1 LWFQFE
7 GGKREGKE
15 REMDGYEEG
24 SEESILFD
32 QLVRGIEIYLQL
44 RESIESSPIE
54 REEEE
59 EEEELSAKEQAEE
72 LVSEIRRENENKIV
86 ETKTILLFA
95 IQQIER
101 ETKEMKELWGSFR
114 RQLESIQEESQNFQM
129 ENEKEQN
136 EKENDFKRR
145 AIPNRRRLSAANRK
159 ILKEWSWNHLD
170 HPYPGEHEKLSLSSQ
185 TSLDR
190 RQIEDWFVNFRRRE
204 LEKMRNGKM
213 KGLSFEETIKNQK
226 FL

>member
-1 LWFQFE
+1 
-7 GGKREGKE
+7 
-15 REMDGYEEG
+15 MDGYEEG

-114 RQLESIQEESQNFQM
+114 RQLESIQEESQ
-129 ENEKEQN
+129 
-136 EKENDFKRR
+136 
-145 AIPNRRRLSAANRK
+145 
-159 ILKEWSWNHLD
+159 
-170 HPYPGEHEKLSLSSQ
+170 
-185 TSLDR
+185 
-190 RQIEDWFVNFRRRE
+190 V
-204 LEKMRNGKM
+204 
-213 KGLSFEETIKNQK
+213 
-226 FL
+226 